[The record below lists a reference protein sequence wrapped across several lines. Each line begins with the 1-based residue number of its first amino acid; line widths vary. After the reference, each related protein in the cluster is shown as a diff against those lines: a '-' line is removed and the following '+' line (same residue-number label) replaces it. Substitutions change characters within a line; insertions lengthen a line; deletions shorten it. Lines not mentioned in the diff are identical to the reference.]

1 MKKSKLAILSVL
13 ILAAVFVFNGKINK
27 VTNPCVQDY
36 VAGQGNIRGNVNVE
50 DYYERDARF
59 AIGAGEDG
67 YAVFKDPG
75 EAFAALREH
84 YPEGISLIRKE
95 FHLLWLSKLNYPPT
109 KLTAGKPRPARRKRA
124 SRPNLSAGFLIF
136 TRIALNKMKPLLWDK
151 RFSGILW
158 AVVLGAAFL
167 MLSMLIVNFVSGIP
181 WYLLSSMLR
190 AAFGVIIL
198 MLRTRLYGKTTR
210 EILSLHNSKIAM

>member
-75 EAFAALREH
+75 VTVCALLPEEAGEAFAALREH

-95 FHLLWLSKLNYPPT
+95 FHLLWLSKLNYPSYQT
-109 KLTAGKPRPARRKRA
+109 YGWQATTGSEEARQQA
-124 SRPNLSAGFLIF
+124 Q
-136 TRIALNKMKPLLWDK
+136 
-151 RFSGILW
+151 
-158 AVVLGAAFL
+158 
-167 MLSMLIVNFVSGIP
+167 FVSRFFDI
-181 WYLLSSMLR
+181 Y
-190 AAFGVIIL
+190 
-198 MLRTRLYGKTTR
+198 
-210 EILSLHNSKIAM
+210 ENSFK

>member
-1 MKKSKLAILSVL
+1 MKKSELAILSVL

-84 YPEGISLIRKE
+84 FAHPKRVPSALAFKAQLP
-95 FHLLWLSKLNYPPT
+95 LL
-109 KLTAGKPRPARRKRA
+109 
-124 SRPNLSAGFLIF
+124 PNLRLASHDRLGGSAPAGPICQQVF
-136 TRIALNKMKPLLWDK
+136 
-151 RFSGILW
+151 
-158 AVVLGAAFL
+158 
-167 MLSMLIVNFVSGIP
+167 
-181 WYLLSSMLR
+181 
-190 AAFGVIIL
+190 
-198 MLRTRLYGKTTR
+198 
-210 EILSLHNSKIAM
+210 

>member
-1 MKKSKLAILSVL
+1 MKKSELAILSVL

-50 DYYERDARF
+50 DYYERDVRF

-95 FHLLWLSKLNYPPT
+95 FHLLGLS
-109 KLTAGKPRPARRKRA
+109 KPRPARRKRA
-124 SRPNLSAGFLIF
+124 SRPNLSAVFLIF

-151 RFSGILW
+151 RFRGILW

-181 WYLLSSMLR
+181 WYLLSSMLC

-198 MLRTRLYGKTTR
+198 MLGTRLYGKTTR

>member
-1 MKKSKLAILSVL
+1 MKKSEMAILSVL

-67 YAVFKDPG
+67 HAAFKDPG

-84 YPEGISLIRKE
+84 YPECFSLIRME
-95 FHLLWLSKLNYPPT
+95 FLLIGPSKLIYSSYKSLGWQAT
-109 KLTAGKPRPARRKRA
+109 TGSEEARQQA
-124 SRPNLSAGFLIF
+124 Q
-136 TRIALNKMKPLLWDK
+136 
-151 RFSGILW
+151 
-158 AVVLGAAFL
+158 
-167 MLSMLIVNFVSGIP
+167 FVSRFFDI
-181 WYLLSSMLR
+181 Y
-190 AAFGVIIL
+190 V
-198 MLRTRLYGKTTR
+198 
-210 EILSLHNSKIAM
+210 NSFN

>member
-1 MKKSKLAILSVL
+1 MKKSELAILSVL

-50 DYYERDARF
+50 DYYERDVRF

-95 FHLLWLSKLNYPPT
+95 FHLLGLSKLNY
-109 KLTAGKPRPARRKRA
+109 
-124 SRPNLSAGFLIF
+124 
-136 TRIALNKMKPLLWDK
+136 
-151 RFSGILW
+151 
-158 AVVLGAAFL
+158 
-167 MLSMLIVNFVSGIP
+167 
-181 WYLLSSMLR
+181 SSYQ
-190 AAFGVIIL
+190 
-198 MLRTRLYGKTTR
+198 TYGWQATTGS
-210 EILSLHNSKIAM
+210 ICQQVF

>member
-1 MKKSKLAILSVL
+1 MKKSELAILSVL

-50 DYYERDARF
+50 DYYERDVRF

-84 YPEGISLIRKE
+84 YPEE
-95 FHLLWLSKLNYPPT
+95 FHLLGLSKLNYSSYQT
-109 KLTAGKPRPARRKRA
+109 YGWQATTGSEEARQQA
-124 SRPNLSAGFLIF
+124 Q
-136 TRIALNKMKPLLWDK
+136 
-151 RFSGILW
+151 
-158 AVVLGAAFL
+158 
-167 MLSMLIVNFVSGIP
+167 FVSSFFDI
-181 WYLLSSMLR
+181 Y
-190 AAFGVIIL
+190 
-198 MLRTRLYGKTTR
+198 
-210 EILSLHNSKIAM
+210 ENSFK

>member
-1 MKKSKLAILSVL
+1 MKKSELAILSVL

-84 YPEGISLIRKE
+84 YAEGIYGWQATTGSE
-95 FHLLWLSKLNYPPT
+95 E
-109 KLTAGKPRPARRKRA
+109 ARQQA
-124 SRPNLSAGFLIF
+124 Q
-136 TRIALNKMKPLLWDK
+136 
-151 RFSGILW
+151 
-158 AVVLGAAFL
+158 
-167 MLSMLIVNFVSGIP
+167 FVSRFFDI
-181 WYLLSSMLR
+181 Y
-190 AAFGVIIL
+190 
-198 MLRTRLYGKTTR
+198 
-210 EILSLHNSKIAM
+210 ENSFK

>member
-1 MKKSKLAILSVL
+1 MKKSELAILSVL
-13 ILAAVFVFNGKINK
+13 ILAAVFVFSGKIYK

-95 FHLLWLSKLNYPPT
+95 FHLLGLSKLNYPSYQT
-109 KLTAGKPRPARRKRA
+109 YGWQTTTGSEEARQQA
-124 SRPNLSAGFLIF
+124 Q
-136 TRIALNKMKPLLWDK
+136 
-151 RFSGILW
+151 
-158 AVVLGAAFL
+158 
-167 MLSMLIVNFVSGIP
+167 FVSRFFDI
-181 WYLLSSMLR
+181 Y
-190 AAFGVIIL
+190 
-198 MLRTRLYGKTTR
+198 
-210 EILSLHNSKIAM
+210 ENSFR

>member
-84 YPEGISLIRKE
+84 YPEGLSLI
-95 FHLLWLSKLNYPPT
+95 H
-109 KLTAGKPRPARRKRA
+109 
-124 SRPNLSAGFLIF
+124 I
-136 TRIALNKMKPLLWDK
+136 
-151 RFSGILW
+151 
-158 AVVLGAAFL
+158 
-167 MLSMLIVNFVSGIP
+167 
-181 WYLLSSMLR
+181 
-190 AAFGVIIL
+190 
-198 MLRTRLYGKTTR
+198 
-210 EILSLHNSKIAM
+210 

>member
-1 MKKSKLAILSVL
+1 MKKSELVILSVL

-95 FHLLWLSKLNYPPT
+95 FHLLWLSKLNYPSYQT
-109 KLTAGKPRPARRKRA
+109 YGWQATTGA

-136 TRIALNKMKPLLWDK
+136 TRIASAD
-151 RFSGILW
+151 
-158 AVVLGAAFL
+158 FL
-167 MLSMLIVNFVSGIP
+167 PCKAYQNCRSICCGSFDYMG
-181 WYLLSSMLR
+181 
-190 AAFGVIIL
+190 FGDV
-198 MLRTRLYGKTTR
+198 
-210 EILSLHNSKIAM
+210 